1 MQTQTQA
8 VAAILSSVSTL
19 LNGISPM
26 TTDNNNEA
34 ANAGPVINTASN
46 QVAKAETAT
55 PPAMHEVNTL
65 GSQFSDVRAAIQWVS
80 HEANNPVKNRYST
93 EEHFAW
99 SDLPELYRT
108 IKPLMYQ
115 AGLFHSQTM
124 KTSATGTPEI
134 ITTFHHIP
142 TGTECVFTMET
153 TLKGIRKNQ
162 QLDECQQWGWTMT
175 YCRRYAL
182 YAALGL
188 QPDDGGD
195 IDALT
200 RRERRRVGAQASA
213 ATSTAREWLPMPGK
227 EGEAAERAAV
237 ALGAVPFTAEEHARA
252 VEQER
257 RFKPLTPDEIDY
269 IRRIT
274 APLKGDLRE
283 LDGIQRALEAEL
295 FDKVRTGAVTFH
307 DEEDQKRALYRVWL
321 QACQEYDGQITAKII
336 TGTDDEADALIAKHY
351 GDDEAQTMPV
361 YCPEDLAS
369 LDATAPEELA
379 RLKAKRESYRE
390 ALASGK
396 ISTHVEGAEELDAIY
411 ASIKTGTTPPPTA
424 EQPTLPAVD
433 LTNEHAILMRQK
445 VTLCRE
451 LADGVGTTDEKVR
464 MIKQVLSR
472 ADFQAAAEIN
482 EILARLT
489 NTGAPA
495 STITEDD
502 IPY

>member
-1 MQTQTQA
+1 
-8 VAAILSSVSTL
+8 
-19 LNGISPM
+19 M
-26 TTDNNNEA
+26 TTENQSETANNS
-34 ANAGPVINTASN
+34 PVINTASN
-46 QVAKAETAT
+46 PVTKAETAT
-55 PPAMHEVNTL
+55 PAMHEVNTL

-99 SDLPELYRT
+99 SDLPELYRV

-124 KTSATGTPEI
+124 KTNTDGVPEI
-134 ITTFHHIP
+134 VTTFHHIP
-142 TGTECVFTMET
+142 TATECTFTMET

-162 QLDECQQWGWTMT
+162 HLDECQQWGWTVT

-195 IDALT
+195 LDALT
-200 RRERRRVGAQASA
+200 RRERNRLGA
-213 ATSTAREWLPMPGK
+213 ATAATRTASPATTSQREWLPMLGK
-227 EGEAAERAAV
+227 EGETAERAAIK
-237 ALGAVPFTAEEHARA
+237 LGAIPFTAEEHARA
-252 VEQER
+252 AEQER
-257 RFKPLTPDEIDY
+257 RFLPLTPDEIDY

-295 FDKVRTGAVTFH
+295 FDKVRDGSVTFH

-321 QACQEYDGQITAKII
+321 DACQEYDGIVTAKII
-336 TGTDDEADALIAKHY
+336 TGTDAEADALIAKHY
-351 GDDEAQTMPV
+351 GTDESAPMPV

-379 RLKAKRESYRE
+379 RLAAKRKKHLEDV
-390 ALASGK
+390 ANGNK
-396 ISTHVEGAEELDAIY
+396 STLTGDTAELDAIV
-411 ASIKTGTTPPPTA
+411 AAVKSGETLQPPFNDPDK
-424 EQPTLPAVD
+424 LPAVD
-433 LTNEHAILMRQK
+433 LTNEHAVLMRQK

-451 LADGVGTTDEKVR
+451 LADGEGTVDEKVI
-464 MIKQVLSR
+464 MINRVLSR

-495 STITEDD
+495 SVITEAD

>member
-1 MQTQTQA
+1 
-8 VAAILSSVSTL
+8 
-19 LNGISPM
+19 M
-26 TTDNNNEA
+26 TTENQSET
-34 ANAGPVINTASN
+34 ANTDPVINTASN
-46 QVAKAETAT
+46 PVKKVETAS
-55 PPAMHEVNTL
+55 PAMHEVNTL

-99 SDLPELYRT
+99 SDLPELYRV

-124 KTSATGTPEI
+124 KTSATGVPEI
-134 ITTFHHIP
+134 VTTFHHIP

-162 QLDECQQWGWTMT
+162 HLDECQQWGWTVT

-195 IDALT
+195 LDGLT
-200 RRERRRVGAQASA
+200 RRERNRIGAASRNA
-213 ATSTAREWLPMPGK
+213 SPATSTAREWLPMPGK

-237 ALGAVPFTAEEHARA
+237 KLGAEPFTPEEHARA

-257 RFKPLTPDEIDY
+257 RFAPLTNDEIDFLN
-269 IRRIT
+269 RVTR
-274 APLKGDLRE
+274 PLKGDYRE
-283 LDGIQRALEAEL
+283 LDSLRLKLEAEL
-295 FDKVRTGAVTFH
+295 FDKVRNGVVTFY

-321 QACQEYDGQITAKII
+321 EACQEYDGIITAKII
-336 TGTDDEADALIAKHY
+336 TGTDEESDALIAKHF
-351 GDDEAQTMPV
+351 GEDDTQAMPV

-369 LDATAPEELA
+369 LDATAPEELE
-379 RLKAKRESYRE
+379 RLKAKREKHLE
-390 ALASGK
+390 DVANGK
-396 ISTHVEGAEELDAIY
+396 KSTRVDNAEELDAIVL
-411 ASIKTGTTPPPTA
+411 AVKSGLPP
-424 EQPTLPAVD
+424 ESSFHDSVTLSTVD
-433 LTNEHAILMRQK
+433 LTNEHAVLMRQK
-445 VTLCRE
+445 VRLCQE
-451 LADGVGTTDEKVR
+451 IADGEGTTDEKVM
-464 MIKQVLSR
+464 MINRVLSR
-472 ADFQAAAEIN
+472 TDFQAHKEIT

-495 STITEDD
+495 SVQITEDD
-502 IPY
+502 LPY